1 METKVII
8 TGNGYT
14 ALVPNGSFPPQHGS
28 LSSPAWPHICCCC
41 ARPGRGC
48 ARTGDD
54 GEINTNMNQLW
65 SLQTPRTLTDK
76 HTAPAL
82 PGDREGRGQSCS
94 PGLCQGAGGFASL
107 RDYYYY
113 YWVYFY
119 IELPTKCKDLLSGF
133 YLIVAYFCTVYRLTV
148 TFEQLSKYSNI
159 YRAGREGTRGTGTAQ
174 AGSVWGVR
182 SEPGAQ
188 GCSVKAQAWR
198 YRGTG
203 GNVQQS

>member
-1 METKVII
+1 MVTTNAKD
-8 TGNGYT
+8 
-14 ALVPNGSFPPQHGS
+14 AHRQAH
-28 LSSPAWPHICCCC
+28 SPCP
-41 ARPGRGC
+41 ARAQGGTW
-48 ARTGDD
+48 A
-54 GEINTNMNQLW
+54 QL
-65 SLQTPRTLTDK
+65 LPR
-76 HTAPAL
+76 AL
-82 PGDREGRGQSCS
+82 P
-94 PGLCQGAGGFASL
+94 GAGGFASL

-174 AGSVWGVR
+174 AGSVWGAS

-188 GCSVKAQAWR
+188 GCSVKVQAWR

-203 GNVQQS
+203 GMYSSPEQCETSATAGMRGSAIPVSAPTAF